1 MEFRQKRK
9 RTFSAFAG
17 KEAYPH
23 PGPAGMGVRFFCA
36 ETVFRY
42 CSNSWDQSLGGRSLV
57 WVS

>member
-1 MEFRQKRK
+1 M
-9 RTFSAFAG
+9 FSAFAE

-42 CSNSWDQSLGGRSLV
+42 CSNSWDQSLGGRILV